1 MLVIARYALKSPFH
15 ASTMVGVLAI
25 LSLFIP
31 LVSVLSGAIVGLIIL
46 TQGLFSGA
54 RAILV
59 SIIGISIVSY
69 FAMQSAELGLT
80 IGLIQWLPM
89 MVLAEILRRSHS
101 ISFTVIAGMLLAM
114 LAVLAQYLLWPESE
128 QVLQALLQQMLQG
141 FEQSSAEQGQ
151 QLQQLLQSMLHWTVI
166 LMVAVMYSTFIATL
180 MAARWFQAKLA
191 GVEGFQD
198 EFYSIRL
205 GKVAAGAG
213 AALFVLNA
221 LLQQDWLL
229 SLLMVYMAAFLYQGL
244 AVLHSWNTARKGK
257 TITWLFLLYAMM
269 MIIPQV
275 AGLVALLGVAD
286 NWMNFRAKL
295 KAL

>member
-80 IGLIQWLPM
+80 IGLVQWLPM
-89 MVLAEILRRSHS
+89 MVLAEILRRTHS
-101 ISFTVIAGMLLAM
+101 VSFTVIAGMVLAM
-114 LAVLAQYLLWPESE
+114 LAVLAQYLIWPESE

-141 FEQSSAEQGQ
+141 FEQSAEQGQ
-151 QLQQLLQSMLHWTVI
+151 QLQQLLESMLHWTVI

-213 AALFVLNA
+213 AALFVLNG
-221 LLQQDWLL
+221 LLQHDWLL

-244 AVLHSWNTARKGK
+244 AVIHSWNTARKGK

-275 AGLVALLGVAD
+275 AGLVAMLGVAD